1 MSVIVKFA
9 EDRLV
14 ELDVEEISAE
24 EAEASGAPVVDKTE
38 EVAAEPESEDESGRS
53 LFRLLALFALLV
65 GAALAAGKLRGGP
78 DIGEEIEIETDLDD
92 TDDTDETE
100 LEN

>member
-14 ELDVEEISAE
+14 ELDAEEITAE
-24 EAEASGAPVVDKTE
+24 EAEASGATIIDKSE
-38 EVAAEPESEDESGRS
+38 APEADPEADDGGSGRS
-53 LFRLLALFALLV
+53 LFRLLAIFALLV

-78 DIGEEIEIETDLDD
+78 DIGEEIEIETDVG
-92 TDDTDETE
+92 DTDETE

>member
-1 MSVIVKFA
+1 MSIIVKFA

-14 ELDVEEISAE
+14 ELDVDEITAE

-38 EVAAEPESEDESGRS
+38 PESPEPEATEDSGRS
-53 LFRLLALFALLV
+53 LFRLLALFALLA

-78 DIGEEIEIETDLDD
+78 DIGEEIEIETDVGDAD
-92 TDDTDETE
+92 GTE
-100 LEN
+100 IDN

>member
-14 ELDVEEISAE
+14 EVDVEEISAE
-24 EAEASGAPVVDKTE
+24 EAEASGAPVVDKS
-38 EVAAEPESEDESGRS
+38 EPEPEPEPTEESGRS
-53 LFRLLALFALLV
+53 LFRLLALFALVV
-65 GAALAAGKLRGGP
+65 GAALAAGKLRGGGP
-78 DIGEEIEIETDLDD
+78 DIGEEIEIETDVGDP
-92 TDDTDETE
+92 DESE